1 MNNYKDFVVVN
12 ITLNATI
19 PWIHP
24 HHFGDHGKRKKA
36 AEAKICS
43 EQQDDEDAALE
54 DVAET
59 EEEGFEMSNTSSNY
73 FSMENILKMLKLALR
88 CQNTTFG

>member
-43 EQQDDEDAALE
+43 EQQDDKDAALE

-59 EEEGFEMSNTSSNY
+59 EEKV
-73 FSMENILKMLKLALR
+73 LK
-88 CQNTTFG
+88 CPTFYETTFYWKIPQKC

>member
-1 MNNYKDFVVVN
+1 MNNYKDFVVLN

-54 DVAET
+54 DVAEA
-59 EEEGFEMSNTSSNY
+59 EEEGFEMSDILLK
-73 FSMENILKMLKLALR
+73 FSIANILKMLKLALR

>member
-1 MNNYKDFVVVN
+1 MNNYKDFVVLN

-36 AEAKICS
+36 AKAKICS
-43 EQQDDEDAALE
+43 EQQDDKDAALE
-54 DVAET
+54 DVAEA
-59 EEEGFEMSNTSSNY
+59 EEEGFEMSN
-73 FSMENILKMLKLALR
+73 IL
-88 CQNTTFG
+88 

>member
-43 EQQDDEDAALE
+43 EQQDDKDAALE
-54 DVAET
+54 DVAEA
-59 EEEGFEMSNTSSNY
+59 EEEGFEMSDILLK
-73 FSMENILKMLKLALR
+73 FSIANILKMLKLALR